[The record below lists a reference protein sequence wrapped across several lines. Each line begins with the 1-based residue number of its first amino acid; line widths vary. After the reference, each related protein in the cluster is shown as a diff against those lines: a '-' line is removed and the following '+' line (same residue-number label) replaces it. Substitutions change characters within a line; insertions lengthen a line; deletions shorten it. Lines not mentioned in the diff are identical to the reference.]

1 MVDQRDADSAGVI
14 KGAETIDLQEGG
26 SHGVLLLHGFGD
38 TPQTLTLLARRLA
51 KSGYG
56 VFVPLLPGHGRT
68 MQAFRRSRSEEWI
81 EAARE
86 SLYLMRARYATVS
99 IVGLSMG
106 GALGA
111 IFAFGTSPI
120 ASLVLIAPYL
130 GMPMPLRIAARTHW
144 IWGGLAG
151 EINARDP
158 RSVHD
163 PIERE
168 KNLAYGAVTGRT
180 LYELSKVV
188 RKARKALPT
197 VTAPTLIILS
207 KEDPRVATAIAD
219 FAMKELGARDKKL
232 VLTEGAGH
240 IITVDYGR
248 ERVFSEVEKWVRMH
262 NGSTTAAG
270 DISAAV
276 ERR

>member
-1 MVDQRDADSAGVI
+1 MVNQRNADPAAVI
-14 KGAETIDLQEGG
+14 RGAEAIDLQEGG

-38 TPQTLTLLARRLA
+38 TPQTLTLMARRLA

-56 VFVPLLPGHGRT
+56 VFVPLLPGHGRS
-68 MQAFRRSRSEEWI
+68 MEAFRRSRAEEWI

-99 IVGLSMG
+99 VVGLSMG
-106 GALGA
+106 GALAVIIASGSSA
-111 IFAFGTSPI
+111 I

-151 EINARDP
+151 EINARSP
-158 RSVHD
+158 RSIHD

-188 RKARKALPT
+188 GKARKALPT

-207 KEDPRVATAIAD
+207 KEDPRVAPEIAD
-219 FAMKELGARDKKL
+219 FAMKKLGAGDKKL

-248 ERVFSEVEKWVRMH
+248 ERVFSEVENWVRMH
-262 NGSTTAAG
+262 DGSATAAG

>member
-68 MQAFRRSRSEEWI
+68 MEAFRRSRAEEWI
-81 EAARE
+81 ESARE

-99 IVGLSMG
+99 VVGLSMG
-106 GALGA
+106 GALGVIIA
-111 IFAFGTSPI
+111 SRTNAI
-120 ASLVLIAPYL
+120 ASLGLIAPYL

-144 IWGGLAG
+144 IWGALAG
-151 EINARDP
+151 EINARNP
-158 RSVHD
+158 RSIRD

-207 KEDPRVATAIAD
+207 KEDPRVAPAIAD

-248 ERVFSEVEKWVRMH
+248 DRVFSEVEKWVRMH